1 MQNLEKLA
9 ELAKAIDGENGS
21 NAADLVERMGEVIEG
36 IGDKPIEWRP
46 DTLKLV
52 QGTSDRGKLP
62 KGAGIG
68 SIVVGEDILDQPTQV
83 IPIRLWTSRQYWN
96 PDPEKA
102 QMLCSSPDGIAGFN
116 YGDCKLCP
124 YSKFDQ
130 ENNRSQCNKT
140 LTFLLLSANLD
151 RLFFANFS
159 KSAYSQGMDFSGL
172 IKKAGVSPFKRVYNL
187 SSMTSP
193 KSKNVEVLKAEPVV
207 GVKIEGAALAFV
219 EELFRITSEDRK
231 EALERF
237 HEGIKARKANNLLA
251 GPDEHTITLIAA
263 DEDASDGEAA
273 ATVIGDEAVEAP
285 EAKKTGKKYA
295 V

>member
-9 ELAKAIDGENGS
+9 ELAKAIEGENGS

-140 LTFLLLSANLD
+140 LTFLLLSADLS

-172 IKKAGVSPFKRVYNL
+172 IKKAGVSPYKRVYNL

-193 KSKNVEVLKAEPVV
+193 KSKNVEVLKAEPIV
-207 GVKIEGAALAFV
+207 GAKVEGAELAFV

-231 EALERF
+231 QALERF
-237 HEGIKARKANNLLA
+237 HEGVNARKSNNLLA
-251 GPDEHTITLIAA
+251 GPPDEHTITLIPA
-263 DEDASDGEAA
+263 DDDVDAGSEATVVVEEAA
-273 ATVIGDEAVEAP
+273 P
-285 EAKKTGKKYA
+285 SAKTKDKKYA